1 MAFQI
6 GLKPLSEMC
15 RRVATS
21 YATGIDARTMW
32 SREARTGPSRKQREF
47 EKVSQAISA
56 GSTVTEALQRTEGYL
71 PQLVIDMTHVGE
83 QSGNLDQS
91 LERLADYYE
100 RVIRLRRI
108 FLTAIIWPVIQLI
121 GAVCAIGF
129 VIWVTGF
136 IGGKQTGPDAID
148 TDIVGF
154 GLQGSRGLAI
164 YCGIVGAIAVVGF
177 LLIRSLMGGVLSKI
191 AMVPIMKIPAIGP
204 ALRTLAI
211 SRLAW
216 ALGMTFESGMSAKK
230 CVTVAM
236 RSTQNR
242 YFTRHI
248 QDVNKRVTRGETL
261 HEAFQQTGAFP
272 QDFLDAVM
280 VGEESGRIGE
290 SMERISQAYESKA
303 QLAMKTLTIAA
314 GFAVWC
320 IIGLFIVFMIIRIAL
335 FYRDLII
342 GISNW

>member
-1 MAFQI
+1 MASRI

-15 RRVATS
+15 HRVATS
-21 YATGIDARTMW
+21 YATGIDARTTW
-32 SREARTGPSRKQREF
+32 TREARTGPARKQREF
-47 EKVSQAISA
+47 EKVAAAIGS
-56 GSTVTEALQRTEGYL
+56 GSTVTESLQRTEGYL
-71 PQLVIDMTHVGE
+71 PQLVIDLADVGE
-83 QSGNLDQS
+83 QSGNLDQA
-91 LERLADYYE
+91 LKRLGDYYE

-108 FLTAIIWPVIQLI
+108 FLTAIIWPLIQLI
-121 GAVCAIGF
+121 GAACAIGF
-129 VIWVTGF
+129 VIWMSGF
-136 IGGKQTGPDAID
+136 IGGKQTGPDAIN

-154 GLQGSRGLAI
+154 GLQGNRGLAI
-164 YCGIVGAIAVVGF
+164 YCAIVGAIILGGF
-177 LLIRSLMGGVLSKI
+177 FLIRSLMSGVLSKI
-191 AMVPIMKIPAIGP
+191 AMVPIMQLPAIGP

-236 RSTQNR
+236 RSTQNQF
-242 YFTRHI
+242 FTRHI
-248 QDVNKRVTRGETL
+248 PDINKNVARGETL
-261 HEAFQQTGAFP
+261 HDAFQQTGAFP
-272 QDFLDAVM
+272 QDFLDAVL

-320 IIGLFIVFMIIRIAL
+320 MIGLFIVFMIFRVAL
-335 FYRDLII
+335 YYRDLII